1 MLAWDVAHVDNRIDV
16 LHTCLLVVTTM
27 QIKSVMS
34 QLLKGI
40 LYLHSNWILHRDLVS
55 PPTRARTSPVP
66 FARPRFARAGVTLL
80 DRLAG
85 PRT

>member
-1 MLAWDVAHVDNRIDV
+1 MLTA
-16 LHTCLLVVTTM
+16 CLLLVTTM

-55 PPTRARTSPVP
+55 PHTCAQKSPFP

-85 PRT
+85 LRT